1 MGRSSE
7 EFIRQRERENNS
19 LPPSVVDNIWRNYF
33 EFINQLKS
41 NHEKRDI

>member
-19 LPPSVVDNIWRNYF
+19 LPPSVVDDIWRNYF
-33 EFINQLKS
+33 AYINLIKS
-41 NHEKRDI
+41 KDEKRNI

>member
-19 LPPSVVDNIWRNYF
+19 LPPSVVDDIWKNYF
-33 EFINQLKS
+33 AYINQIKS
-41 NHEKRDI
+41 TNEKRNI